1 LKVRNQIDFDGMMR
15 LAYDMVSKFPWIS
28 VSPKAKYL
36 VLFAAAIRKKKGQPV
51 ERISKLVMVFE

>member
-15 LAYDMVSKFPWIS
+15 LAYDMVLKFPWIS

-36 VLFAAAIRKKKGQPV
+36 VLFAAAIRKKRVSQLSAYPNW
-51 ERISKLVMVFE
+51 